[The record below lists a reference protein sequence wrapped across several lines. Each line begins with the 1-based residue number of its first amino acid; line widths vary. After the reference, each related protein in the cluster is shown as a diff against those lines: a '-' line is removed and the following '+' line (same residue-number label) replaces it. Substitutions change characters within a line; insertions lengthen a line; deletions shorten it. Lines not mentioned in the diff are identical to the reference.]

1 MKALDLVGQQFA
13 RLTVLSRAGSQNK
26 KTTWLCRCV
35 CGNEVVVKSDN
46 LKTGNTKSCGCQK
59 RDSTIAT
66 MQATKRTH
74 GRSQTTEY
82 RIWVHIKQRCYNE
95 KNAAYSDY
103 GGRGIT
109 VCDRWKD
116 SFEAFYADM
125 GPRPDPEMSIDRRD
139 VNGNYTPENCRWAT
153 QVEQCSNRRNNHL
166 IEHNGET
173 KTLTQWAR
181 EAGLHPTTIRLRLRN
196 GWTMDQAM
204 TRRRATL

>member
-13 RLTVLSRAGSQNK
+13 RLTVLSRVGSQNK

-74 GRSQTTEY
+74 GRSQTAEY

-95 KNAAYSDY
+95 KNAAYPDY

-109 VCDRWKD
+109 VCDQWKD

-153 QVEQCSNRRNNHL
+153 QVEQCSNRRNNRL
-166 IEHNGET
+166 IEHNGKT

-204 TRRRATL
+204 TRLRATL